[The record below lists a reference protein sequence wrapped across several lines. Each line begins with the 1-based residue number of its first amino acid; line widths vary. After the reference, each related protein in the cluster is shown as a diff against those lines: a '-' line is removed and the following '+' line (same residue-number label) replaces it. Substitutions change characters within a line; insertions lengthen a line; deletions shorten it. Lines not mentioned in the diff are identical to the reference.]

1 MKKAIFS
8 FSLLC
13 LILFGGAVIFILIR
27 NDKTSNTI
35 PKPTVI
41 IGEKNDD
48 EFKRAKAEWYEQMH
62 MTAPGVN
69 WRQMDNESRAVLR
82 ENRAELRRLK
92 GSDTEL
98 FADGL
103 LTGKWIEKGADNIA
117 GRMHNIDIDFENNHI
132 YGASDGGQIWRGD
145 MNGENWVSLT
155 DNYHVKDVHFLRIM
169 KLENGS
175 NRIMQA
181 NYDSLFMYSDNM
193 GVDWNIS
200 DGLGYMINDRLTRA
214 VSDPNKNIHLHFL
227 RSNRTSYLYK
237 STDMGESFELLDTHE
252 SSRVSDIWT
261 SRYDACP
268 VFYLDRNEL
277 YSLNPEGKLEFIA
290 EVGVNFSPS
299 EIEKCQ
305 MNGMVKDGVINLA
318 IMYRLEKSTRFFTS
332 ADRGKT
338 WAAKGSVSEGPFM
351 ANSFGMSTLDPNVM
365 GFGAVNSF
373 RSFDGGAT
381 WTLINAWGEYYGD
394 IVNMLH
400 ADIPEIEFFR
410 KPDGTELVMVSTD
423 GGSYISNDKLQS
435 VKNIS
440 LKGLKTAQYYSTY
453 THREKNQVI
462 YAGSQDQGFQRSTQI
477 TDGVASFEQT
487 ISGDYAHIVSGD
499 GGRSLWTVYPGF
511 AMYYPDAAGSSSA
524 VFWDFTN
531 KKHFWLPPL
540 MADPYFP
547 EKVFLAGGTSSTGN
561 HLWVLEYKN
570 ASISVSELPYDFS
583 GGLENVY
590 ISSMAFSPINKDYRY
605 VLNSRGKLYYSTD
618 KSINWTQSRTYGP
631 GSHYFYGNSIIPDP
645 RDINTIYLG
654 GSGYS
659 GYPVWVSKDGGRF
672 FKGIGKGIPRTLVF
686 EMAINEMGT
695 LLFAA
700 TEVGPF
706 VYIVCED
713 RWYDLTGAGA
723 PEQTYWSVDYI
734 PSVRT
739 ARFGTYGR
747 GIWDFKIEHFGKMGT
762 GEEED
767 MIWAN
772 SIGLDVYPNPV
783 NMQANIEYHLGSSGS
798 VLIYLLDSSGK
809 LVRSL
814 DHGERVSGSH
824 QASLDVANL
833 PAGLYFLRI
842 QSGNQISVEKLI
854 KQ

>member
-8 FSLLC
+8 FSLVFLVM
-13 LILFGGAVIFILIR
+13 LVII
-27 NDKTSNTI
+27 NNHKTKNTI
-35 PKPTVI
+35 PKPTEI
-41 IGEKNDD
+41 IGEKSDE
-48 EFKRAKAEWYEQMH
+48 EFKKAKNEWYEQMH

-82 ENRAELRRLK
+82 EKRAELRRLK
-92 GSDTEL
+92 TTNTEL

-103 LTGKWIEKGADNIA
+103 LSGQWIEKGADNIA

-145 MNGENWVSLT
+145 INGENWVSLT
-155 DNYHVKDVHFLRIM
+155 DNYHVKGVHFLRIM
-169 KLENGS
+169 KLEGS
-175 NRIMQA
+175 SSRIMQA
-181 NYDSLFMYSDNM
+181 NYDSLFMYSDNI

-200 DGLGYMINDRLTRA
+200 DGLDNMKNDRLTRA
-214 VSDPNKNIHLHFL
+214 VSDLTKNIYLHFL

-237 STDMGESFELLDTHE
+237 STDKGESFELLDTHE
-252 SSRVSDIWT
+252 SSKVSDIWI
-261 SRYDACP
+261 SRYDESP

-277 YSLNPEGKLEFIA
+277 YSLNSEGKLEFIS
-290 EVGVNFSPS
+290 ELGINFSPS
-299 EIEKCQ
+299 EIVRCQ
-305 MNGMVKDGVINLA
+305 MNGMVKDGIVNLA
-318 IMYRLEKSTRFFTS
+318 VMYRLENSTRFVTS
-332 ADRGKT
+332 ADGGQT
-338 WAAKGSVSEGPFM
+338 WIVKGSVNEGPFM
-351 ANSFGMSTLDPNVM
+351 ANSFGMSSLDPGVM
-365 GFGAVNSF
+365 GFGGVNSY

-381 WTLINAWGEYYGD
+381 WVLINGWGEYYGD
-394 IVNMLH
+394 IVNNLH

-410 KPDGTELVMVSTD
+410 KPDGSEIVMVSTD
-423 GGSYISNDKLQS
+423 GGSYISSDKLQS

-440 LKGLKTAQYYSTY
+440 LTGLRTAQYYSTY
-453 THREKNQVI
+453 THRSKNQVI

-477 TDGVASFEQT
+477 TDGAATFEQT

-511 AMYYPDAAGSSSA
+511 TMYYPDAAGSNA
-524 VFWDFTN
+524 NYRRDFTN
-531 KKHFWLPPL
+531 DEHFWLPPL
-540 MADPYFP
+540 MEDPYYP
-547 EKVFLAGGTSSTGN
+547 EKVFLAGGTSTTGN
-561 HLWVLEYKN
+561 HLWILEYKN
-570 ASISVSELPYDFS
+570 SSISVSELPFDFS
-583 GGLENVY
+583 GGTGAW
-590 ISSMAFSPINKDYRY
+590 ISAMSYSPINKDYRY

-618 KSINWTQSRTYGP
+618 RSVNWTQSRTYGP
-631 GSHYFYGNSIIPDP
+631 GSHYFFGNSIIPDP
-645 RDINTIYLG
+645 RNINTIYIG

-659 GYPVWVSKDGGRF
+659 GYPVWVSKDGGRI

-706 VYIVCED
+706 VYIVSED

-734 PSVRT
+734 PSMRT

-762 GEEED
+762 GEQEGVL
-767 MIWAN
+767 WAS
-772 SIGLDVYPNPV
+772 SIGLDCYPNPV
-783 NMQANIEYHLGSSGS
+783 SIQVNIEYHLSSAGP
-798 VLIYLLDSSGK
+798 VLISLIDSSGK

-814 DHGERVSGSH
+814 DQGEKIAGSH
-824 QASLDVANL
+824 QSFLDVADL
-833 PAGLYFLRI
+833 IAGLYYLRI
-842 QSGNQISVEKLI
+842 QSYNQVSIKKLI

>member
-1 MKKAIFS
+1 MKKAVFS
-8 FSLLC
+8 FSL
-13 LILFGGAVIFILIR
+13 IFIVMMIIS
-27 NDKTSNTI
+27 DSHKTKNAT
-35 PKPTVI
+35 PKPTEI
-41 IGEKNDD
+41 IAEKNDKD
-48 EFKRAKAEWYEQMH
+48 FKKAKIEWYEQMH

-82 ENRAELRRLK
+82 EKRAELRRLK
-92 GSDTEL
+92 TTDTEL

-103 LTGKWIEKGADNIA
+103 LSGQWIEKGADNIA

-155 DNYHVKDVHFLRIM
+155 DNYHVKGVHFLRIM
-169 KLENGS
+169 KLEGSS

-200 DGLGYMINDRLTRA
+200 DGLDNMKNDRLTRA
-214 VSDPNKNIHLHFL
+214 VSDLNKNIYLHFL

-237 STDMGESFELLDTHE
+237 STDKGESFELLDTHE

-261 SRYDACP
+261 SRYDVSP

-277 YSLNPEGKLEFIA
+277 YSLNDEGKLEFIS
-290 EVGVNFSPS
+290 EVGINFSPS
-299 EIEKCQ
+299 EIERCQ
-305 MNGMVKDGVINLA
+305 MNGMVKDGVIYLA
-318 IMYRLEKSTRFFTS
+318 IMYRLDNSTRFFTS
-332 ADRGKT
+332 ADGGQT
-338 WAAKGSVSEGPFM
+338 WIVKGSVNEGPFM
-351 ANSFGMSTLDPNVM
+351 ANSFGMSSLDPDVM
-365 GFGAVNSF
+365 GFGGVNSY
-373 RSFDGGAT
+373 RSFNGGAT
-381 WTLINAWGEYYGD
+381 WTLINGWGEYYGD
-394 IVNMLH
+394 IVNNLH

-410 KPDGTELVMVSTD
+410 KPDGSEIVMISTD
-423 GGSYISNDKLQS
+423 GGSYISSDKLQS

-440 LKGLKTAQYYSTY
+440 LTGLRTAQYYSTY
-453 THREKNQVI
+453 THRSRNQVI

-477 TDGVASFEQT
+477 TDGAATFEQT

-511 AMYYPDAAGSSSA
+511 AMYYPDAAGSNGNLR
-524 VFWDFTN
+524 WDFTN
-531 KKHFWLPPL
+531 DAHFWLPPL
-540 MADPYFP
+540 MEDPYYP
-547 EKVFLAGGTSSTGN
+547 ERVFLAGGTSTTGN
-561 HLWVLEYKN
+561 HLWILEYRN
-570 ASISVSELPYDFS
+570 FSISVSELPYDFS
-583 GGLENVY
+583 GGTSAR
-590 ISSMAFSPINKDYRY
+590 ISAMSYSPINKDYRY

-618 KSINWTQSRTYGP
+618 RSVNWTQSRTYGP
-631 GSHYFYGNSIIPDP
+631 GSHYFFGNSIIPDP
-645 RDINTIYLG
+645 RNINTIYIG

-659 GYPVWVSKDGGRF
+659 GYPVWVSKDGGRI

-706 VYIVCED
+706 VYIVSED

-734 PSVRT
+734 PSMRT

-747 GIWDFKIEHFGKMGT
+747 GIWDFKIEHFGKMAT
-762 GEEED
+762 GENEGAL
-767 MIWAN
+767 WVN
-772 SIGLDVYPNPV
+772 SIGLDCYPNPV
-783 NMQANIEYHLGSSGS
+783 SIQVNIEYHLPSAGSA
-798 VLIYLLDSSGK
+798 VLISLLDSSGK

-814 DHGERVSGSH
+814 DQGEKIAGSH
-824 QASLDVANL
+824 QSILDVADL
-833 PAGLYFLRI
+833 SAGLYYLRI
-842 QSGNQISVEKLI
+842 QSDNKISIKKLI